1 MGIISLLK
9 DDKKLWRLVA
19 QPCECTLN
27 YAAKNDQDNKFHVY
41 FNKIKETKK
50 VWNFFRALQSSPRKE
65 NEQQPQKLWNDNKRK
80 LAQPYTKYIVK
91 LY

>member
-9 DDKKLWRLVA
+9 DDKKLWRLAA
-19 QPCECTLN
+19 QQCECTLN
-27 YAAKNDQDNKFHVY
+27 YIAKNDQDNKFHVY

-50 VWNFFRALQSSPRKE
+50 VWNFFRALQSSPKKE
-65 NEQQPQKLWNDNKRK
+65 NEQQPQNLWNVYKRK

-91 LY
+91 L

>member
-1 MGIISLLK
+1 MGNGCLMGIISLLK

-65 NEQQPQKLWNDNKRK
+65 NE
-80 LAQPYTKYIVK
+80 
-91 LY
+91 